1 MVFILGFSA
10 YFLKSNLLSALS
22 ILSLSTLLSV
32 GIGYEFASYFIWVEY
47 PFLTII
53 FFSILAICLY
63 SLSKKV
69 NVEDEKLL
77 LTGSRVSVLLVN
89 LGFWIGSL
97 WGDIWLEQAYFFSI
111 TWALAILGVG
121 FWAWK
126 ANRVWLINVLGVFGS
141 IHFYTQWFETLGAQP
156 ESLLLGGVIAVGIAI
171 LFKKFNNNLKLE
183 S

>member
-1 MVFILGFSA
+1 M
-10 YFLKSNLLSALS
+10 
-22 ILSLSTLLSV
+22 
-32 GIGYEFASYFIWVEY
+32 
-47 PFLTII
+47 
-53 FFSILAICLY
+53 
-63 SLSKKV
+63 
-69 NVEDEKLL
+69 
-77 LTGSRVSVLLVN
+77 SVLLVN

-156 ESLLLGGVIAVGIAI
+156 LSLFLGGLIAVGIAI
-171 LFKKFNNNLKLE
+171 LFKRLNKSHKGEIFDN
-183 S
+183 